1 MNNKRG
7 QSLFVLLFAA
17 ISVFSQNWEAV
28 KSNPAYMYGEGWGAT
43 VAEADEQALS
53 DLISKISV
61 SVTGDVSHEEIE
73 KASNDGIN
81 GESVFRSSVRTYS
94 QATLTNT
101 QKIVI
106 KNEPDAHV
114 GRWIR
119 RTEIDKIFEGRKH
132 KIRDYVVSAI
142 NAEEKGKLDI
152 ALKDYYWALCLVK
165 SLRYPSEMSYETDD
179 GGNVL
184 LVNWIPRQLNDVF
197 SNIKVSLSKRNGDDL
212 EMFITYKGKP
222 VNSADYSFFDG
233 RDWSNLYSAKDG
245 VGVIELAPGNTAPNV
260 QLKFEYEY
268 RGESRIDKE
277 VESVMQILQT
287 PVMRHAYINL
297 NTGKSNSKVEKNV
310 YEKTLSNSFSKI
322 SPAIYAPPIAI
333 EDTLDLSAK
342 IKPIIRAITNKNYD
356 DVKHHFTE
364 SGFEVYTKLLKYGQ
378 AKVVGNTSC
387 SFYKSN
393 DYILARGLQMAFSF
407 RTGTRKSFVED
418 VVFYFNEKGLID
430 NITFGLGDVAV
441 NDILCKGVWDEQAR
455 FAIMSFLENYKTAY
469 ALKRLDYISR
479 IFDDDAV
486 IITGR
491 VLKAP
496 TRTAGIENK
505 TTVFQNDIIKYNRYT
520 KDAYLRQLS
529 RSFESK
535 EYVNLRFA
543 DNDVRKLGKGGEMYA
558 IQISQEYFSSNYGDK
573 GYLFLMVDINNPQM
587 PVIKVRTW
595 QPEKDPNFG
604 VYGPED
610 FKL

>member
-179 GGNVL
+179 GENVL

-197 SNIKVSLSKRNGDDL
+197 
-212 EMFITYKGKP
+212 
-222 VNSADYSFFDG
+222 
-233 RDWSNLYSAKDG
+233 
-245 VGVIELAPGNTAPNV
+245 
-260 QLKFEYEY
+260 
-268 RGESRIDKE
+268 
-277 VESVMQILQT
+277 
-287 PVMRHAYINL
+287 
-297 NTGKSNSKVEKNV
+297 
-310 YEKTLSNSFSKI
+310 
-322 SPAIYAPPIAI
+322 PI
-333 EDTLDLSAK
+333 
-342 IKPIIRAITNKNYD
+342 
-356 DVKHHFTE
+356 
-364 SGFEVYTKLLKYGQ
+364 
-378 AKVVGNTSC
+378 
-387 SFYKSN
+387 
-393 DYILARGLQMAFSF
+393 
-407 RTGTRKSFVED
+407 
-418 VVFYFNEKGLID
+418 
-430 NITFGLGDVAV
+430 
-441 NDILCKGVWDEQAR
+441 
-455 FAIMSFLENYKTAY
+455 
-469 ALKRLDYISR
+469 
-479 IFDDDAV
+479 
-486 IITGR
+486 
-491 VLKAP
+491 
-496 TRTAGIENK
+496 
-505 TTVFQNDIIKYNRYT
+505 
-520 KDAYLRQLS
+520 
-529 RSFESK
+529 
-535 EYVNLRFA
+535 
-543 DNDVRKLGKGGEMYA
+543 
-558 IQISQEYFSSNYGDK
+558 
-573 GYLFLMVDINNPQM
+573 
-587 PVIKVRTW
+587 
-595 QPEKDPNFG
+595 
-604 VYGPED
+604 
-610 FKL
+610 